1 MLGNTADSIFWM
13 FRYLERAENVSRLIE
28 TGFQLF
34 LTSKNNIKKEWQS
47 ILKTTGSENYYYDQ
61 NQSLDS
67 ISVIKFML
75 KDPSNPNNILT
86 LLDKARNNAKRSRV
100 SLTTEVWE
108 ATNSCWIETSQRL
121 KNNIYDKDIQ
131 NILLELREKIALIIG
146 YLNNTMLRNE
156 ILYFCYLGTFIERF
170 DNTARILDVRHFLF
184 MPNTMVKNDVINET
198 QWEAILRSL
207 SAYRAYMWQNQN
219 ELNAINI
226 SNFLIL
232 DDKMPR
238 SLKFSLDQI
247 LKNIK
252 LIKNN
257 KVKNSDS
264 FNLGL
269 SIQSKLLSR
278 KRNYSYDFGLHNYL
292 DKLVSSNIKLG
303 NIIEDE
309 FNFHK

>member
-1 MLGNTADSIFWM
+1 MDVSIFGK
-13 FRYLERAENVSRLIE
+13 SRKCFPINRDRFSTFPYFKE
-28 TGFQLF
+28 QY
-34 LTSKNNIKKEWQS
+34 KKEWQS

-131 NILLELREKIALIIG
+131 NILFELREKIALIIG

-292 DKLVSSNIKLG
+292 DKLISSNIKLG

>member
-131 NILLELREKIALIIG
+131 NILFELREKIALIIG

-238 SLKFSLDQI
+238 SLKFSLDP
-247 LKNIK
+247 
-252 LIKNN
+252 
-257 KVKNSDS
+257 
-264 FNLGL
+264 
-269 SIQSKLLSR
+269 R
-278 KRNYSYDFGLHNYL
+278 
-292 DKLVSSNIKLG
+292 
-303 NIIEDE
+303 
-309 FNFHK
+309 